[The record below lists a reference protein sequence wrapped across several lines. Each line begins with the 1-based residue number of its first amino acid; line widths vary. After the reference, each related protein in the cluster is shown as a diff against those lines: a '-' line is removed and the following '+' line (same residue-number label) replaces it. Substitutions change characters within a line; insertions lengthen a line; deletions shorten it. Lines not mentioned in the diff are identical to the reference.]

1 RPWHA
6 LIRTHHITS
15 LKKVAKLRHAA
26 SEHGVFA
33 MLRSGGK
40 GPGIMYVTGINSGR
54 VAGWVGSVKKL
65 RYKDYQLAVRP
76 APALQDRTASIN
88 IGLEEIESVKDYSR
102 WMEERG
108 LLQWWRQGMGY

>member
-1 RPWHA
+1 MPSTLIYSRRTHNLVNLTTRSSKSPPSTATSIRLSSTTSLSPQTESPSPPANPRPWHA

-40 GPGIMYVTGINSGR
+40 GPGIMYVIGINSGR
-54 VAGWVGSVKKL
+54 VAGWVGSVK
-65 RYKDYQLAVRP
+65 V
-76 APALQDRTASIN
+76 
-88 IGLEEIESVKDYSR
+88 
-102 WMEERG
+102 
-108 LLQWWRQGMGY
+108 